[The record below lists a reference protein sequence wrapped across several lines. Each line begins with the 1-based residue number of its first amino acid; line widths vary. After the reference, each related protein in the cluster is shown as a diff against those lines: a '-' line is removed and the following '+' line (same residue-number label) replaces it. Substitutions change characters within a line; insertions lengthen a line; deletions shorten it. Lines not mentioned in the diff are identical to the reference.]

1 MDEGGFKYLSKRGLK
16 RAELVDWIEIARS
29 CLARTDMTYVKL
41 GCESSVS
48 DEIWQSKKHIIIA
61 HDMVVS

>member
-1 MDEGGFKYLSKRGLK
+1 MQLDEGGFKYLSKRGLK

-48 DEIWQSKKHIIIA
+48 DEI
-61 HDMVVS
+61 